1 MCIGYGGCCL
11 ALASAL
17 PGMPRRCLALAPAVY
32 AEAIEVVHL
41 NAFLFSH
48 PPILDP
54 ATPGFLVWP
63 TLHSSFF
70 SSGEV
75 GEGGGGGR
83 MEVRG
88 WEGWG
93 PGAHRLLPKP
103 AFAGRRRFQSN
114 NMP

>member
-75 GEGGGGGR
+75 GEGGGGGAY
-83 MEVRG
+83 G
-88 WEGWG
+88 GEGMG
-93 PGAHRLLPKP
+93 GVGAGGTQAAPETRI
-103 AFAGRRRFQSN
+103 RRPSSISK
-114 NMP
+114 